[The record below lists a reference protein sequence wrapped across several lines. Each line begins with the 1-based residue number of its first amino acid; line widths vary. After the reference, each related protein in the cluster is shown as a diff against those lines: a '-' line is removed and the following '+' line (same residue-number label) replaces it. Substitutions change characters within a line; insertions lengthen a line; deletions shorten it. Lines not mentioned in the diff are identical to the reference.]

1 MKNIKYGL
9 VILILAVIAIGI
21 YYWVDYRHQ
30 HPTTNDAYL
39 KANTLYISPEIDGRL
54 TDVLVHSYQRVKKGD
69 LLLRIDDRQQ
79 RLALQQA
86 EAAIEQAQTQS
97 QSIAAKQKV
106 AEAQSDAA
114 TQEQHNAATENQRMQ
129 QLVKRNMIS
138 KEQSDNAR
146 FAYNEAAATAMAA
159 QQTIRAAQA
168 DSDEIA
174 IEIKAALLAKSQ
186 AELELSYTEVRAPV
200 DGILGE
206 VPTRIGQFVSSGQTL
221 FPLVDSSHYWI
232 DANFKETDLHVI
244 KPGQMVSIDLDMYP
258 NHTLTGTVESLSP
271 ASGTSFSLIP
281 AQNAT
286 GNWVKVTQRFPVRIM
301 LDQAPD
307 ALPLRIGSSAT
318 VTVDTTIKDTTTHM
332 SQAQ

>member
-97 QSIAAKQKV
+97 QSVAAKQKV

>member
-1 MKNIKYGL
+1 MKNIKYGS

-97 QSIAAKQKV
+97 QSVAAKQKV

>member
-1 MKNIKYGL
+1 
-9 VILILAVIAIGI
+9 LAVIAIGI

-97 QSIAAKQKV
+97 QSVAAKQKV

>member
-97 QSIAAKQKV
+97 QSVAAKQKV

-286 GNWVKVTQRFPVRIM
+286 GNWVKVTQRFPVRVM